1 MEGKKA
7 FQGNVALVLE
17 TLTNNYMK
25 NEQCNVEVTA
35 NMIANGSFASIMI
48 FLLCYKYGR
57 TKDVI
62 EFSTDASKY
71 LGLSAREI
79 PLSEAFIIFERF
91 KTIFDEK
98 F

>member
-25 NEQCNVEVTA
+25 
-35 NMIANGSFASIMI
+35 
-48 FLLCYKYGR
+48 
-57 TKDVI
+57 
-62 EFSTDASKY
+62 
-71 LGLSAREI
+71 
-79 PLSEAFIIFERF
+79 
-91 KTIFDEK
+91 FDEK